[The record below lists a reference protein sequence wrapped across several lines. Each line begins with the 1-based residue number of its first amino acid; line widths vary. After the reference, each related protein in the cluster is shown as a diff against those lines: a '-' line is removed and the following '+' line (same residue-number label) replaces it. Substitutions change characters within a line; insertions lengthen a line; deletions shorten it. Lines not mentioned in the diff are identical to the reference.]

1 MSENVDGLKVTGAM
15 ENISWQAQAQSPL
28 SAISLDLRFE
38 NLPQGIDLSEILLPT
53 EQKVI
58 SLKPEIPLPRAIS
71 IFVANPRVR
80 VCSFTFDDPLE
91 TRALTSTDAERPS
104 GQLFAGVGQ
113 QRKRLTRIKT
123 PGDVIKLEDRMHY
136 LLQPSL
142 ESLLSEG
149 ALGFPCRPY
158 PYQFEGMAFLYPRQ
172 AAILADEMGLGKT
185 MQAITAIRL
194 LLHRGEMRRV
204 LLVCPKSLVTTWRR
218 EFHMW
223 APELPVMV
231 IEGDQSKRA

>member
-91 TRALTSTDAERPS
+91 TRALTSTDVKRPS
-104 GQLFAGVGQ
+104 DKMESKIEISIYLF
-113 QRKRLTRIKT
+113 TRFKP
-123 PGDVIKLEDRMHY
+123 PGDVIK
-136 LLQPSL
+136 
-142 ESLLSEG
+142 
-149 ALGFPCRPY
+149 
-158 PYQFEGMAFLYPRQ
+158 
-172 AAILADEMGLGKT
+172 
-185 MQAITAIRL
+185 
-194 LLHRGEMRRV
+194 
-204 LLVCPKSLVTTWRR
+204 
-218 EFHMW
+218 
-223 APELPVMV
+223 
-231 IEGDQSKRA
+231 